1 MPALYIAI
9 HTAHTTTQNGTEEK
23 SMNSAHDDSSYQ
35 LAPTNQQ
42 LKHIAG
48 EYGLPFLGKTIAMF
62 ADPIKMFHQHY
73 QTFGPVSRISIT
85 GQKAVLLL
93 GPQYL
98 QMLLL
103 DPDRNF
109 STKKGWDVFMSD
121 FFAGGLLMR
130 DFEEHRIH
138 RRIMQTAFKSESMRH
153 YTHTINAVVMSAVA
167 RWQQQGDVLFYQEIK
182 KLLLSIAFEVFCK
195 VDPEDSDEDNINRAF
210 IDLMEGTMG
219 MVRKDWPGLLYR
231 RGMNGRRYLTQYF
244 KRLVPK
250 KRAGNDQ
257 DIFSH
262 FCREKNEAG
271 EYFSDT
277 EIADHMVFLM
287 LAAHDTTTSTI
298 TMAGY
303 YLANDPA
310 LQERIYSQAPD
321 NTSYD
326 ALMENMPLLDQ
337 VFKEAL
343 RLHPPVSN
351 IFRRTVR
358 ECTIDGIRI
367 PAHTMISAPVHYIQ
381 QMSEHWTRAQSFWPE
396 RFSDDIA
403 EHKKHPFM
411 WAPFG
416 GGAHKCIGM
425 HFAELLFKCTF
436 TALIRQ
442 CQFRFRDE
450 TYFPAKLQNFPFA
463 KPADDL
469 PLKILP
475 RI

>member
-1 MPALYIAI
+1 
-9 HTAHTTTQNGTEEK
+9 
-23 SMNSAHDDSSYQ
+23 MNSAANNDYQ
-35 LAPTNQQ
+35 IAATNQQ
-42 LKHIAG
+42 LGHIRG

-62 ADPIKMFHQHY
+62 ANPIKMFHQHY
-73 QTFGPVSRISIT
+73 QKFGAISRISIT

-103 DPDRNF
+103 DTDRNF

-130 DFEEHRIH
+130 DFEEHRMH
-138 RRIMQTAFKSESMRH
+138 RRIMQTAFKSENMQL
-153 YTHTINAVVMSAVA
+153 YADTISTVVQTAVA
-167 RWQQQGDVLFYQEIK
+167 GWQQQETILFYQEIK
-182 KLLLSIAFEVFCK
+182 KLLLNIAFEIFCK
-195 VDPEDSDEDNINRAF
+195 VDTEDSDEENINNAF
-210 IDLMEGTMG
+210 IDLMDGTMG
-219 MVRKDWPGLLYR
+219 MIRKDWPGLLYR
-231 RGMNGRRYLTQYF
+231 RGMNGRRYLMDYF
-244 KRLVPK
+244 KKLIPK
-250 KRAGNDQ
+250 KRHGNDQ
-257 DIFSH
+257 DVFSH

-298 TMAGY
+298 VMAGY
-303 YLANDPA
+303 YLANDPV
-310 LQERIYSQAPD
+310 LQERIFSQAS
-321 NTSYD
+321 NHVNY
-326 ALMENMPLLDQ
+326 AKWMEDMPLLDH
-337 VFKEAL
+337 VFKETL

-358 ECTIDGIRI
+358 ECEIDGIRI
-367 PAHTMISAPVHYIQ
+367 PAHTMISAPLHYIQ
-381 QMSEHWTRAQSFWPE
+381 QMNEHWTRPTTFWPE
-396 RFSDDIA
+396 RFSEHIA

-411 WAPFG
+411 WVPFG

-436 TALIRQ
+436 SELIQQ
-442 CQFRFRDE
+442 CRFGFVRE
-450 TYFPAKLQNFPFA
+450 NYFPAKLQHFPFA

-469 PLKILP
+469 PMAIIK
-475 RI
+475 RT

>member
-1 MPALYIAI
+1 M
-9 HTAHTTTQNGTEEK
+9 HTTTQNSKVEITM
-23 SMNSAHDDSSYQ
+23 SNPTSDYSYQ

-42 LKHIAG
+42 LGHIAG
-48 EYGLPFLGKTIAMF
+48 EYGLPFLGKTIAIF
-62 ADPIKMFHQHY
+62 ADPIKTFHQHY
-73 QTFGPVSRISIT
+73 LKFGPVSRISIT

-103 DPDRNF
+103 DSDRNF

-138 RRIMQTAFKSESMRH
+138 RRIMQTAFKSDSMRL
-153 YTHTINAVVMSAVA
+153 YADTINAVVREAVA
-167 RWQQQGDVLFYQEIK
+167 RWQKQGNVLFYQEIK

-195 VDPEDSDEDNINRAF
+195 VDDADSDEDNINRAF
-210 IDLMEGTMG
+210 VDLMEGAMG
-219 MVRKDWPGLLYR
+219 MVRKDWPGLLYH
-231 RGMNGRRYLTQYF
+231 RGMNGRRYLTNYF
-244 KRLVPK
+244 KKLVPK
-250 KRAGNDQ
+250 KRSGNDQ

-287 LAAHDTTTSTI
+287 LAAHDTTTSTV

-310 LQERIYSQAPD
+310 LQDRILSQLAPAFD
-321 NTSYD
+321 YD
-326 ALMENMPLLDQ
+326 ALMEKTPALDQ
-337 VFKEAL
+337 VFRETL

-351 IFRRTVR
+351 LFRRTVR

-367 PAHTMISAPVHYIQ
+367 PAHTMISAPIHYIQ
-381 QMSEHWTRAQSFWPE
+381 QMSEHWTRAQTFWPE
-396 RFSDDIA
+396 RFSDGIA

-436 TALIRQ
+436 AELIQQ
-442 CQFRFRDE
+442 CHFEFSRE
-450 TYFPAKLQNFPFA
+450 NYFPTKLQHFPFA
-463 KPADDL
+463 KPLDDL
-469 PLKILP
+469 PLLISK
-475 RI
+475 R

>member
-1 MPALYIAI
+1 
-9 HTAHTTTQNGTEEK
+9 
-23 SMNSAHDDSSYQ
+23 MNISPDEYSYQ
-35 LAPTNQQ
+35 QAPSNQK
-42 LKHIAG
+42 LGHIPG

-62 ADPIKMFHQHY
+62 ADPVRMFHQHY
-73 QTFGPVSRISIT
+73 EAFGPISRISIT

-103 DPDRNF
+103 DSERNF

-138 RRIMQTAFKSESMRH
+138 RRIMQTAFKSDSMRQ
-153 YTHTINAVVMSAVA
+153 YTDTINAVVTQAVA
-167 RWQQQGDVLFYQEIK
+167 RWQKQGEVLFYQEIK
-182 KLLLSIAFEVFCK
+182 KLLLSIAFDVFCT

-210 IDLMEGTMG
+210 MDLMEGAMG

-231 RGMNGRRYLTQYF
+231 RGMNGRRYLTHYF

-271 EYFSDT
+271 QYFPDT

-287 LAAHDTTTSTI
+287 LAAHDTTTSAI

-310 LQERIYSQAPD
+310 LQERIYTQSPAD
-321 NTSYD
+321 GSYE
-326 ALMENMPLLDQ
+326 ALMEGVPLLDH
-337 VFKEAL
+337 VFRETL

-358 ECTIDGIRI
+358 DCTIDGIHV

-381 QMSEHWTRAQSFWPE
+381 QMNEHWTRAQSFWPE
-396 RFSDDIA
+396 RFSDNIA

-436 TALIRQ
+436 NELNRQ
-442 CQFRFRDE
+442 CRFDFLDE
-450 TYFPAKLQNFPFA
+450 HYYPAKLQSFPFA
-463 KPADDL
+463 KPMDDL
-469 PLKILP
+469 PLKIVP
-475 RI
+475 RK